1 MTMTVMVAV
10 VREHEPVT
18 PTAPWEIASR
28 ARTAA
33 PGPAPEVA
41 GLGRHVVLRP
51 LGLGGMGVVYAAYD
65 PSLDRKVAIK
75 LLREGRP
82 PACSSRSP
90 ARAPRPTHRPRRR
103 R

>member
-1 MTMTVMVAV
+1 MDQRVGAAGG
-10 VREHEPVT
+10 PQ
-18 PTAPWEIASR
+18 
-28 ARTAA
+28 AR
-33 PGPAPEVA
+33 PGHADGRVGDRLAGPDRRTRPAPEVA